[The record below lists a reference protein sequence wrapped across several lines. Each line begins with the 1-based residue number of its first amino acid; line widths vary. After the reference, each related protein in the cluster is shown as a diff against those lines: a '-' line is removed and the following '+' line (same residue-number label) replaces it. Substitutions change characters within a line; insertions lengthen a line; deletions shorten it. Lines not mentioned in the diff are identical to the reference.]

1 MLLFSMFLNNNVRV
15 QTMGIWNIYEIYLY
29 TTFLELLIPDE
40 IVYGLNN
47 EDDHEA
53 HFFSPSPSSPSIFG
67 TMSPAPPVQSIGS
80 CSPSLQ
86 VA

>member
-53 HFFSPSPSSPSIFG
+53 HFF
-67 TMSPAPPVQSIGS
+67 
-80 CSPSLQ
+80 
-86 VA
+86 